1 MNKSEAIRSL
11 AREGLPVADIA
22 PRVGVRCQF
31 ARNVLLRAGLLKAV
45 RRSAAG
51 APRAPAVAVPRESTK
66 PLLSVEDLL
75 RAGFVHSSRWRL
87 TKDGALALE
96 NSLPATRGVYAMV
109 KNGAA
114 QYVGLAT
121 MGLAKR
127 FKFYVR
133 PGKTQRTSIRLN
145 ALLKKELLETQV
157 IDIYTVSPPDLAW
170 NGLPVSGM
178 AGLELGLIEGY
189 KLPWNIRGV
198 TYVALAEVPRSA

>member
-11 AREGLPVADIA
+11 ARDGLSVADIA
-22 PRVGVRCQF
+22 RRVGVRYQF
-31 ARNVLLRAGLLKAV
+31 ARNVLKAAGMLRAVQAV
-45 RRSAAG
+45 
-51 APRAPAVAVPRESTK
+51 APRASRAGVPVAPAVSTK
-66 PLLSVEDLL
+66 PDLAVEDLL

-87 TKDGALALE
+87 TEEGELAVE
-96 NSLPATRGVYAMV
+96 TEIPSARGVYAMA
-109 KNGAA
+109 KNGVV
-114 QYVGLAT
+114 QYIGLAT

-145 ALLKKELLETQV
+145 KLLKNELRAPQV
-157 IDIYTVSPPDLAW
+157 IDIYTVSPPDLTW

-178 AGLELGLIEGY
+178 AGLELGLIERY

-198 TYVALAEVPRSA
+198 TYVAPVST